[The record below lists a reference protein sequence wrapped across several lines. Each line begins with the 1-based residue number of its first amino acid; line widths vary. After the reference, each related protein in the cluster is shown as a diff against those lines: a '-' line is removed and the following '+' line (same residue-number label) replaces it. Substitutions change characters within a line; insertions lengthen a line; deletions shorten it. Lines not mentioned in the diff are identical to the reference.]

1 MKDKNYDK
9 GRHRCHYRGK
19 YRGAAHGI
27 YNLKHSVLKK
37 IPVAFPNRS
46 KIKCKYKHNDEKCE
60 TCGIKYKYCNV
71 FLNTQILKMIS

>member
-1 MKDKNYDK
+1 MIY
-9 GRHRCHYRGK
+9 GK
-19 YRGAAHGI
+19 LIINSIH
-27 YNLKHSVLKK
+27 
-37 IPVAFPNRS
+37 